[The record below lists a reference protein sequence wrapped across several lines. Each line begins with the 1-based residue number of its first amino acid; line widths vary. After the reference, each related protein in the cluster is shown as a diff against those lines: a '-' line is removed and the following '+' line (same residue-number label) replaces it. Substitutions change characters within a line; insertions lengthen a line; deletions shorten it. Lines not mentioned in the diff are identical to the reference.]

1 MKKREHVQFIISL
14 NCCSWFSADFNLS
27 RTWINKK
34 QTKSDEKITT
44 VYERQYIVHNN
55 QQYIICKIESQIA
68 VSHSHRTKYPCSPSK
83 FFLSDCMLFIQYS
96 NLFFCTIY
104 WFLYGKKKW
113 SINPNGKIWMCTS
126 FANIFVVYLIHPFE
140 FKVFKQSSLT
150 CHDTFLLHYEHWR
163 YEEGH
168 NGQFDEPFTW
178 NTFGK

>member
-83 FFLSDCMLFIQYS
+83 LFFVRLHVIHSILKSSEELPHLYKYI
-96 NLFFCTIY
+96 FCTIY
-104 WFLYGKKKW
+104 WFLYGKKNDPLIQMEK
-113 SINPNGKIWMCTS
+113 SECVHVYPLQ
-126 FANIFVVYLIHPFE
+126 IFL
-140 FKVFKQSSLT
+140 
-150 CHDTFLLHYEHWR
+150 
-163 YEEGH
+163 
-168 NGQFDEPFTW
+168 
-178 NTFGK
+178 

>member
-44 VYERQYIVHNN
+44 VYERQYIVHKN

-83 FFLSDCMLFIQYS
+83 FFFVRLHVIHSILKS
-96 NLFFCTIY
+96 FFCTIY
-104 WFLYGKKKW
+104 WFLYGGKKW

-150 CHDTFLLHYEHWR
+150 CHYTFLLHYEHWR